1 MVDTQIQMSE
11 PTANGKLPFILSF
24 AQDSK
29 GNVYALTA
37 VNSKRNKVFEDAIY
51 LVKAD

>member
-1 MVDTQIQMSE
+1 MVNTRVEMSE
-11 PTANGKLPFILSF
+11 PTANGKLPYILSF

-37 VNSKRNKVFEDAIY
+37 VNSKRNKVMEDAIY
-51 LVKAD
+51 MVKAD